1 MDATQRFSDRVE
13 SYRLHRPRYPIE
25 IVDWL
30 RVRCGLQPD
39 SSVVDVAAGTGLLA
53 EIFLARGYAV
63 TAIEPNDGMRAACAS
78 QTLRFPKLRCMSG
91 TAEMT
96 GLPAHA
102 ADLVTVG
109 QALHW
114 FDLPRTRAEFVRV
127 LRPGGWCAVVYNE
140 RRTGGDPFHDGYERI
155 LRKFGTDYEM
165 VRSKYLQPERLAE
178 FFGDSEMSQA
188 IFPNAQQLD
197 LDGLK
202 GRILSSSYM
211 PQERHPRY
219 TAMVGEIETLFARC
233 QKDGSVRLEYAC
245 VVSCG
250 QLGSINTQ

>member
-30 RVRCGLQPD
+30 REECCLQPA
-39 SSVVDVAAGTGLLA
+39 SMIVDVAAGTGLLA

-63 TAIEPNDGMRAACAS
+63 TAIEPNEGMRAACAS
-78 QTLRFPKLRCMSG
+78 QTLRFPKLRCTSG
-91 TAEMT
+91 TAEAT
-96 GLPAHA
+96 CLPVHA
-102 ADLVTVG
+102 TDLVTVG

-114 FDLPRTRAEFVRV
+114 FDLPRARAEFVRV

-140 RRTGGDPFHDGYERI
+140 RRTGGDPFHDEYERI
-155 LRKFGTDYEM
+155 LRKFGADYEM

-178 FFGDSEMSQA
+178 FFGDSKMSQA
-188 IFPNAQQLD
+188 TFPNAQVLD

-211 PQERHPRY
+211 PQEGDPRY
-219 TAMVGEIETLFARC
+219 PAMLREIEALFARC
-233 QKDGSVRLEYAC
+233 QKDAHVRLEYEC
-245 VVSCG
+245 VVNCG
-250 QLGSINTQ
+250 QLG